1 MISDCVDGPAT
12 VSLRLRSKLLIGRRL
27 IVNPTVD
34 STLAPLHGVRVIDAS
49 NLLAGP
55 LAGMLLA
62 DYGADVIKIEHPTK
76 ADPLRT
82 HGRLK
87 DGEPLWW
94 KQAGRSKRCMTLN
107 LGLPQ
112 GQDVLR
118 RLTSTAD
125 ILIES
130 YRPGTFERWGL
141 GYDVLSLENPRL
153 IMLRVS
159 AFGRTGPRSDQ
170 PGFGTLAESLSGF
183 VQRNGQPDGPPTL
196 PPFGLGDNVAAIMGA
211 FGALVALHERQRSG
225 RGQEV
230 DVSITRSLIGMME
243 PQILEY
249 DQLGSVMARTGN
261 RSPMNAP
268 RNLYQSQDG
277 HWIAVSTSTQE
288 TADRFL
294 AMIGR
299 EDIVVQPWFRAANTR
314 AEHVEEIDAAVGGW
328 IGAHDANEVL
338 KKCAAAAAPAC
349 KVATVEDIVTDP
361 QNLATGAIAT
371 TQDPVLGQL
380 RMPNIPLIL
389 SRTPGEIKWPG
400 PALGAHTDGILHEIG
415 MGEQIDQLR
424 QAGVIG

>member
-1 MISDCVDGPAT
+1 VATRLNSSVDGQAAP
-12 VSLRLRSKLLIGRRL
+12 
-27 IVNPTVD
+27 
-34 STLAPLHGVRVIDAS
+34 PLHGVRVIDAS

-62 DYGADVIKIEHPTK
+62 DYGADVIKIEHPAG
-76 ADPLRT
+76 ADPLRN

-94 KQAGRSKRCMTLN
+94 KQVGRSKRCMTLD
-107 LGLPQ
+107 LGKPE
-112 GQDVLR
+112 GQRVLR
-118 RLTSTAD
+118 RLADTAD

-141 GYDVLSLENPRL
+141 GYDVLSAANPRL
-153 IMLRVS
+153 IMLRVT

-196 PPFGLGDNVAAIMGA
+196 PPFGLGDNVTGIMGA
-211 FGALVALHERQRSG
+211 FGAMVALRERDQSG
-225 RGQEV
+225 LGQEV

-249 DQLGSVMARTGN
+249 DQLGTVMTRTGN

-294 AMIGR
+294 MMIGR
-299 EDIVVQPWFRAANTR
+299 EDIVEQPWFRAANTR
-314 AEHVEEIDAAVGGW
+314 AEHVDEIDEAVGGW
-328 IGAHDANEVL
+328 ISAHDAEEVL
-338 KKCAAAAAPAC
+338 KQCAEATAPAC
-349 KVATVEDIVTDP
+349 KVATVEDIVSDP
-361 QNLATGAIAT
+361 QNIATGVVAT
-371 TQDPVLGQL
+371 TQDPVLGPL
-380 RMPNIPLIL
+380 RMPNIPLVL
-389 SRTPGEIKWPG
+389 SRTPGGIKWPG
-400 PALGAHTDGILHEIG
+400 AALGAHTDEILEEIG
-415 MGEQIDQLR
+415 LEAQISELR
-424 QAGVIG
+424 QAGVIR